1 MSETDARLSIGE
13 FSRVTWLSPKALRLY
28 ERRGLLRPDVVDAYT
43 GYRYYRPSQ
52 AERARMIALLRRVGM
67 PLERI
72 GAVLDAAGDER
83 RALLDAY
90 RTDVVRAHERA
101 VALLDGLARGL
112 LDDRPERGEGGPG
125 RDAPG
130 EDARSVDALGENPRT
145 ADAPGE
151 DGPEVSSRDVPE
163 RHFVARTVRTTVADL
178 PSHIERAAAELSQR
192 AGAAADRS
200 APLVVVYHGE
210 VGWES
215 DGPVEVRVP
224 VTGASGADGVEPA
237 GSELFVDVPYG
248 EVQFPTILRAFDA
261 VRAAAARHA
270 RRPSGSPREIYLDG
284 DPFRCQVAQ
293 RYVRTQG

>member
-28 ERRGLLRPDVVDAYT
+28 ERRGLLRPDVVDEYT

-112 LDDRPERGEGGPG
+112 LDDRPERGEG
-125 RDAPG
+125 APG
-130 EDARSVDALGENPRT
+130 
-145 ADAPGE
+145 ADTPGE
-151 DGPEVSSRDVPE
+151 GGPEVSSRDVPE

-192 AGAAADRS
+192 AGAAVDRS
-200 APLVVVYHGE
+200 GPLVVVYHGE

-293 RYVRTQG
+293 RYVRTRG